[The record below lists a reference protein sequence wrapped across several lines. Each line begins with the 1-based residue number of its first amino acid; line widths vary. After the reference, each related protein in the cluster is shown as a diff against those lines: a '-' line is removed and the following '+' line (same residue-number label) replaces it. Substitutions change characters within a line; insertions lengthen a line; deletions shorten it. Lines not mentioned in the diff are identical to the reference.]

1 MKNEEALAPFL
12 ESETHRYS
20 TKVQELTARDSEY
33 LISVVKHF
41 YNKIC
46 IVQYEIQNTLED

>member
-1 MKNEEALAPFL
+1 MKNEEALSQFI

-20 TKVQELTARDSEY
+20 TNVQELTAKDSEY

-41 YNKIC
+41 FEKIC